1 MSDTQRSVDTRR
13 TYEQVADRIR
23 ALIKAEGLTC
33 GARLPAERDLSSLL
47 GVSRASLREA
57 LIALEIGGR
66 IEIRSGSGIYVS
78 AGRRADMAALGLGE
92 SPADLLQARL
102 ALESAVAS
110 LAAARASRLGLQGIE
125 EAVEEMRESIA
136 YGFKP
141 VEADRRFHLRIA
153 EQSGN
158 QVLVGMVANLL
169 DGRNS
174 PIASRMSVHVETA
187 DSWKSA
193 LEEHEVILRA
203 LKSRNPQ
210 AAAAAICH
218 HLQASHGRWIGE
230 PNDLWIAPALI

>member
-1 MSDTQRSVDTRR
+1 MSDTQRSVETGRCYDR
-13 TYEQVADRIR
+13 VADRIR
-23 ALIKAEGLTC
+23 ALIEAQGLMQ
-33 GARLPAERDLSSLL
+33 GARLPPERDLALLL

-57 LIALEIGGR
+57 LIALEIYGR

-78 AGRRADMAALGLGE
+78 AGRRGDAPAFCLGD
-92 SPADLLQARL
+92 SPADLLQARV
-102 ALESAVAS
+102 ALESSVAS
-110 LAAARASRLGLQGIE
+110 LAAARASQLGLQRIG
-125 EAVEEMRESIA
+125 EALEEMRESLA
-136 YGFKP
+136 NGCKP

-174 PIASRMSVHVETA
+174 PIASRMRVHVETA

-193 LEEHEVILRA
+193 LAEHEAILRA

-230 PNDLWIAPALI
+230 PNDLWTNPALM